1 MKPLEGFRVLDF
13 TSMVSGPFAGA
24 ILAEQG
30 AEVIKIEPPQGEQMR
45 RGGST
50 QNGIPAIYY
59 SCNRGKKSLC
69 IDLKTTAGV
78 EVIGD
83 LFEQSDVVLQNFRP
97 GVVDRMGIGY
107 DAAKARNPKIVYVSV
122 SGFGQKGPYAHQR
135 VYDPVIQALSGA
147 TDIQADRISQE
158 PAMMRTVVADKVTS
172 LTAAQAIS
180 SALLQRERMGEG
192 QHIDISMLDATL
204 AFFWPGAMSNF
215 TFAEKESDP
224 KQNQWSKDLIFATQD
239 GYITAGAISE
249 SEWQGLCRALDRE
262 HLLTDP
268 RFETPQVRAQHAED
282 RLQEMTDAIAE
293 FSSADILARLDE
305 HQVPSAPVLS
315 RAELLT
321 HEQLLSNESIQF
333 HNIEGFGEVRQAT
346 PAARFGN
353 EPTQVNV
360 PAPQLG
366 EHSEDV
372 LASLGYGP
380 DVIQQLIDDGA
391 VRIARAL

>member
-380 DVIQQLIDDGA
+380 DVIQQLIDDGT

>member
-1 MKPLEGFRVLDF
+1 MNPLAGFRVLDF

-45 RGGST
+45 RGGSA

-69 IDLKTTAGV
+69 IDLKQSAGID
-78 EVIGD
+78 VILD
-83 LFEQSDVVLQNFRP
+83 LFEKADVVLQNFRP

-107 DAAKARNPKIVYVSV
+107 EAAKARNPKVVYVSI
-122 SGFGQKGPYAHQR
+122 SGFGQQGPYAHQR

-180 SALLQRERMGEG
+180 AALLQRERMGAG

-224 KQNQWSKDLIFATQD
+224 KQNQWSKDLIFATKD

-249 SEWQGLCRALDRE
+249 SEWQGLCRALGRE

-293 FSSADILARLDE
+293 FESAEILARLDE

-315 RAELLT
+315 RAELLS
-321 HEQLLSNESIQF
+321 HEQLNANQSIQF
-333 HNIEGFGEVRQAT
+333 HDIEGFGEVRQAT

-353 EPTQVNV
+353 EPTQVSA

-366 EHSEDV
+366 EHSQDL
-372 LASLGYGP
+372 LASMGYEA
-380 DVIQQLIDDGA
+380 DNIQKLIDSGT
-391 VRIARAL
+391 VRTAN

>member
-45 RGGST
+45 RGGSA
-50 QNGIPAIYY
+50 QNGIPSIYY

-69 IDLKTTAGV
+69 IDLKKPAGV
-78 EVIGD
+78 EVI
-83 LFEQSDVVLQNFRP
+83 LEMFEQCDVVLQNFRP

-107 DAAKARNPKIVYVSV
+107 AAAHARNPKIVYVSV
-122 SGFGQKGPYAHQR
+122 SGFGQRGPYAHQR

-147 TDIQADRISQE
+147 TDIQADRVTQE

-172 LTAAQAIS
+172 LTAAQAVS
-180 SALLQRERMGEG
+180 SALLQRVRTGEG

-224 KQNQWSKDLIFATQD
+224 KQNQWSKDLIFATKD
-239 GYITAGAISE
+239 GHITAGAISE
-249 SEWQGLCRALDRE
+249 SEWQGLCRALNRE

-268 RFETPQVRAQHAED
+268 RFETPQVRVQHAED
-282 RLQEMTDAIAE
+282 RLQEMTEAIAE
-293 FSSADILARLDE
+293 FSSAEILARLDA
-305 HQVPSAPVLS
+305 HQVPSAPILS
-315 RAELLT
+315 RKDLLT
-321 HEQLLSNESIQF
+321 HEQLLSNGSIQF

-353 EPTQVNV
+353 EPTTVNV

-366 EHSEDV
+366 EHSRDI
-372 LASLGYGP
+372 LSSLGYEQK
-380 DVIQQLIDDGA
+380 DIEALIENHTVVVA
-391 VRIARAL
+391 EEA

>member
-1 MKPLEGFRVLDF
+1 MLPLEGFKVLDF

-45 RGGST
+45 RGGSA
-50 QNGIPAIYY
+50 QNGIPAVFY

-69 IDLKTTAGV
+69 IDLKDPEGV
-78 EVIGD
+78 DVILD
-83 LFEQSDVVLQNFRP
+83 LFETSDVVLQNFRP
-97 GVVDRMGIGY
+97 GVVDRMGIGFS
-107 DAAKARNPKIVYVSV
+107 AAQARNSKIVYVSI
-122 SGFGQKGPYAHQR
+122 SGFGQEGPYAHQR

-147 TDIQADRISQE
+147 TDIQADRVSHE

-172 LTAAQAIS
+172 LTAAQAVS
-180 SALLQRERMGEG
+180 SALLQRERSGVG

-204 AFFWPGAMSNF
+204 AFFWPGAMS
-215 TFAEKESDP
+215 TLTYSEKESDP
-224 KQNQWSKDLIFATQD
+224 KKNQWSKDLIFKTKD

-268 RFETPQVRAQHAED
+268 RFETPQARAQHPEE
-282 RLQEMTDAIAE
+282 RLQEMTEAIAE
-293 FSSADILARLDE
+293 FTSNEILARLDE
-305 HQVPSAPVLS
+305 NQVPSAPILA
-315 RAELLT
+315 RADLLT
-321 HEQLLSNESIQF
+321 HEQLQSNDSIQI
-333 HNIEGFGEVRQAT
+333 HHIEGFGEVRQAT
-346 PAARFGN
+346 PAARFNN

-366 EHSEDV
+366 QHSVEV
-372 LASLGYGP
+372 LQGLRYSPERIHELTGRG
-380 DVIQQLIDDGA
+380 VIKTYQ
-391 VRIARAL
+391 

>member
-380 DVIQQLIDDGA
+380 DVIQQLIDDST
-391 VRIARAL
+391 VHIARAL

>member
-1 MKPLEGFRVLDF
+1 
-13 TSMVSGPFAGA
+13 
-24 ILAEQG
+24 
-30 AEVIKIEPPQGEQMR
+30 
-45 RGGST
+45 
-50 QNGIPAIYY
+50 
-59 SCNRGKKSLC
+59 
-69 IDLKTTAGV
+69 
-78 EVIGD
+78 
-83 LFEQSDVVLQNFRP
+83 
-97 GVVDRMGIGY
+97 
-107 DAAKARNPKIVYVSV
+107 
-122 SGFGQKGPYAHQR
+122 
-135 VYDPVIQALSGA
+135 
-147 TDIQADRISQE
+147 
-158 PAMMRTVVADKVTS
+158 
-172 LTAAQAIS
+172 
-180 SALLQRERMGEG
+180 
-192 QHIDISMLDATL
+192 MLDATL

-239 GYITAGAISE
+239 GYIIVGVISE

-282 RLQEMTDAIAE
+282 RLQEMTNAIAE
-293 FSSADILARLDE
+293 FSSADILARLDG

-380 DVIQQLIDDGA
+380 DVIQQLIDDGT